1 MPINWSECCICQLR
15 IKESLRSTAQGH
27 EALAKILPLFAEL
40 NELGFDI
47 SRLDTTGLTL
57 QESLEQNH
65 AVYHHSCRTKY
76 NQQKLDRAK
85 QRAKKRSEPKASS
98 EPHNP
103 CKRLRKD
110 DDSASHGIFCCF
122 CREEDSE
129 SNLRAAGTMH
139 ASTSKTNIE
148 HVMTI
153 TQKWKDMATK
163 IGDDHL
169 IRILSSGDVASNEF
183 FYHKENIKPCLPNF
197 HKKYQT
203 ECKNANDT
211 VNEDDTDW
219 LKSCALD
226 KVYFYMYESE
236 IQKKSSMFI
245 VKDLENM
252 YIDLLQCHNITVSSH
267 VSRFSEDLIT
277 RYESL
282 EKKKLIN
289 KL

>member
-103 CKRLRKD
+103 CKRLCKD

-122 CREEDSE
+122 CREEYSE
-129 SNLRAAGTMH
+129 S
-139 ASTSKTNIE
+139 S
-148 HVMTI
+148 
-153 TQKWKDMATK
+153 
-163 IGDDHL
+163 
-169 IRILSSGDVASNEF
+169 
-183 FYHKENIKPCLPNF
+183 
-197 HKKYQT
+197 
-203 ECKNANDT
+203 
-211 VNEDDTDW
+211 
-219 LKSCALD
+219 
-226 KVYFYMYESE
+226 
-236 IQKKSSMFI
+236 
-245 VKDLENM
+245 
-252 YIDLLQCHNITVSSH
+252 
-267 VSRFSEDLIT
+267 
-277 RYESL
+277 
-282 EKKKLIN
+282 
-289 KL
+289 